1 MSTNISL
8 FAQVIRLLP
17 RPLIKK
23 LSTEF
28 QVDKHSKHFTGWQHL
43 VSMIFSQFSSCISL
57 REISNGLR
65 SATGNLNHLGICTA
79 PSKSNLS
86 YQNEHRTSDFFR
98 ACYYALLDYFG
109 QQGMG
114 QGRKFRFKQPVKL
127 LDSTTITLCLALYDW
142 AKYTHTKGAV
152 KLHTLLDFKTL
163 LPEYVHISD
172 GKGHDGKMANSIP
185 IPAGSIVVADRG
197 YADTTL
203 LNSWDSTQVS
213 FVVRHPR
220 SLKYEVIQ
228 ELELPEHGHQQILV
242 DQRVRLT
249 GVETQGKYTKPLR
262 HIALYNEKHGDVVE
276 LLTNIDTL
284 AASSIALLYRSRW
297 LIEIF
302 FRNLKQRLSI
312 KAFLGTTR
320 NAVEVQIWTALI
332 TMLLMVYLK
341 SIAKY
346 RWCLSNLVSSLRIN
360 TFTKMD
366 LMQWLNEPFTPPP
379 EPENQLF

>member
-1 MSTNISL
+1 M
-8 FAQVIRLLP
+8 P
-17 RPLIKK
+17 RALIKK

-28 QVDKHSKHFTGWQHL
+28 QVNKHSKHFTSWQHL
-43 VSMIFSQFSSCISL
+43 VSMIFSQFSGCVSL

-65 SATGNLNHLGICTA
+65 SATGNLNHLGIHTA
-79 PSKSNLS
+79 PSKSNLA

-98 ACYYALLDYFG
+98 ACYYALLNHFG
-109 QQGMG
+109 QQGIE
-114 QGRKFRFKQPVKL
+114 QRRRFRFKQPVKL
-127 LDSTTITLCLALYDW
+127 LDSTTITLCLSLYDW
-142 AKYTHTKGAV
+142 AKYTHIKGAV

-172 GKGHDGKMANSIP
+172 GKGHDSKMASPIP

-197 YADTTL
+197 YADTAL
-203 LNSWDSTQVS
+203 LNSWDSKQVS
-213 FVVRHPR
+213 FVVRHQK
-220 SLKYEVIQ
+220 SLRYEVIE
-228 ELELPEHGHQQILV
+228 ELDLPEHGHQQILV
-242 DQRVRLT
+242 DQRIRLS
-249 GVETQGKYTKPLR
+249 GAETQDKYTKTLR
-262 HIALYNEKHGDVVE
+262 HIAVYNEEHGDVVE

-284 AASSIALLYRSRW
+284 AASSIASLYRSRW

-312 KAFLGTTR
+312 KSFLGTSR

-346 RWCLSNLVSSLRIN
+346 PWCLSNLVSSLRIN
-360 TFTKMD
+360 TFTKID

-379 EPENQLF
+379 ETENQLF

>member
-8 FAQVIRLLP
+8 FAQIIRLLP
-17 RPLIKK
+17 RPMIKK
-23 LSTEF
+23 LSTEYL
-28 QVDKHSKHFTGWQHL
+28 VDKYSKHFSSWQHL
-43 VSMIFSQFSSCISL
+43 VSMIFSQFSGCISL

-65 SATGNLNHLGICTA
+65 SATGNLNHLGIRTA

-86 YQNEHRTSDFFR
+86 YQNEHRNSDFFR
-98 ACYYALLDYFG
+98 ACYYALLNHFG
-109 QQGMG
+109 QQGMR

-172 GKGHDGKMANSIP
+172 GKGHDGKMANYIP

-197 YADTTL
+197 YADTAL
-203 LNSWDSTQVS
+203 LNSWDSNQVC
-213 FVVRHPR
+213 FVVRHPK

-228 ELELPEHGHQQILV
+228 ELELPEQGHQNILV
-242 DQRVRLT
+242 DQKIRLT
-249 GVETQGKYTKPLR
+249 GAETKDKFTEPLR
-262 HIALYNEKHGDVVE
+262 HVAIYNEQHDDVIE

-312 KAFLGTTR
+312 KSFLGTTR
-320 NAVEVQIWTALI
+320 NAVEIQIWTALI

-341 SIAKY
+341 NIAKY
-346 RWCLSNLVSSLRIN
+346 PWCLSNLVSSLRIN
-360 TFTKMD
+360 TFTKID
-366 LMQWLNEPFTPPP
+366 LRQWLDEPFTPPP
-379 EPENQLF
+379 ETENLLF

>member
-1 MSTNISL
+1 MNTNISL
-8 FAQVIRLLP
+8 FAQVIRQLP
-17 RPLIKK
+17 RGLIKK

-28 QVDKHSKHFTGWQHL
+28 QVDRHSKHFTSWQHL
-43 VSMIFSQFSSCISL
+43 VSMIFSQFSGCVSL

-65 SATGNLNHLGICTA
+65 SATGNLNHLGIRTA

-86 YQNEHRTSDFFR
+86 YQNEHRSSEFFR
-98 ACYYALLDYFG
+98 ACYYALLHYFG
-109 QQGMG
+109 QHDMK
-114 QGRKFRFKQPVKL
+114 QGRRFRFKQPVKL
-127 LDSTTITLCLALYDW
+127 LDSTTITLCLSLYDW

-172 GKGHDGKMANSIP
+172 GKGHDGKMANAIL

-197 YADTTL
+197 YADTAL

-213 FVVRHPR
+213 FVVRHQKT
-220 SLKYEVIQ
+220 LKYEVIQ
-228 ELELPEHGHQQILV
+228 ELKLPEHGHQQILV
-242 DQRVRLT
+242 DQIVRLT
-249 GVETQGKYTKPLR
+249 GVETQDKYPKPLR
-262 HIALYNEKHGDVVE
+262 HIAVYNEQHGDVVE
-276 LLTNIDTL
+276 LLTNIDNL
-284 AASSIALLYRSRW
+284 AASSIASLYRSRW

-312 KAFLGTTR
+312 KSFLGTTR

-332 TMLLMVYLK
+332 TMLLMVFLK

-360 TFTKMD
+360 TFTKID

-379 EPENQLF
+379 ETKNQLF